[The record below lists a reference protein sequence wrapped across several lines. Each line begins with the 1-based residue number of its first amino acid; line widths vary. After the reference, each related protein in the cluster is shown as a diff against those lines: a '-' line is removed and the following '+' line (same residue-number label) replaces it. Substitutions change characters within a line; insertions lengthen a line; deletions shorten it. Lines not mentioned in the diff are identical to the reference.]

1 MMAATMIGTLLRR
14 RPPRECS
21 ATPEGSISDVS
32 VVVIAWVKASWLVML
47 RGFLAAFESAARM
60 RVRVSGVLAAPER
73 PSEGVVADAS
83 GDMSADAVAD
93 VVADV
98 AADDDGDDGAGG
110 CGG

>member
-1 MMAATMIGTLLRR
+1 MMAATMIGTLLRG

-47 RGFLAAFESAARM
+47 RGLLAAFESVARM
-60 RVRVSGVLAAPER
+60 RVRVSCVLAAPER
-73 PSEGVVADAS
+73 PSVGVVTDVS
-83 GDMSADAVAD
+83 GDMSG
-93 VVADV
+93 DV
-98 AADDDGDDGAGG
+98 AADDDGDDGDGG